1 MRKIILVGAGGHAK
15 SCLDVIL
22 STRKYKVVGIL
33 DKNKKGNFGKI
44 KILGNENY
52 LLSLKKNSK
61 IEVAI
66 TIGQIKSPNLRI
78 DLFKRIKALKFQIPK
93 IISKHSLVSKNS
105 FVDEGTMVFH
115 KAIINFGANVGKNSI
130 INTSALLEHDVVV
143 GNHCHIST
151 GSILNGSVKVGNGT
165 FIGSGSIVREG
176 IKIGNNCIIGMG
188 VVVKKNIKDFSV
200 LKK

>member
-105 FVDEGTMVFH
+105 FV
-115 KAIINFGANVGKNSI
+115 
-130 INTSALLEHDVVV
+130 
-143 GNHCHIST
+143 
-151 GSILNGSVKVGNGT
+151 
-165 FIGSGSIVREG
+165 
-176 IKIGNNCIIGMG
+176 GMG
-188 VVVKKNIKDFSV
+188 SVVVKDVPENITVMGTPAKPVDHNSDTNAINNTGNT
-200 LKK
+200 